1 MRDVLIMIDLKG
13 PHERALQKLENAII
27 AKVSSNVPPPNAQST
42 IDQKGSSK
50 TLNDT
55 GEMLGHI
62 THRQTEVEGALH
74 GEVGIFD
81 ENVAKRAK
89 ANEYGVPWENRPGKG
104 RRKREEC
111 YGVEPTETSSIA
123 ENRAWF
129 IPPRPFMRPA
139 IDETADKAR
148 EEMAAEIF
156 NQISKK
162 FGRR

>member
-1 MRDVLIMIDLKG
+1 MPIDLKG

-27 AKVSSNVPPPNAQST
+27 DKINSNVPPPNAKST

-50 TLNDT
+50 TLIDQ
-55 GEMLGHI
+55 GGGSGMLGHI

-74 GEVGIFD
+74 GEVGIFN
-81 ENVAKRAK
+81 ERIAEYAK

-104 RRKREEC
+104 RRKREEY
-111 YGVEPTETSSIA
+111 YGVEPTETSSTA

-129 IPPRPFMRPA
+129 IPPRPFLRPA
-139 IDETADKAR
+139 IDETVDKAR